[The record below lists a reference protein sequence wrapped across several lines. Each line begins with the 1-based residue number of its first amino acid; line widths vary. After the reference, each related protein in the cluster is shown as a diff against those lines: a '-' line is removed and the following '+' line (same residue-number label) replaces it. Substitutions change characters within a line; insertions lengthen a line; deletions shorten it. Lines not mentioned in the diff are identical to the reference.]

1 MESKW
6 CEDVKVEVKEDAKV
20 ESKWCE
26 YVKVE
31 MKEDAK
37 WRVSGVSM

>member
-6 CEDVKVEVKEDAKV
+6 CEDVKVEVKEDALV

-26 YVKVE
+26 DVKVKVE
-31 MKEDAK
+31 EDAK
-37 WRVSGVSM
+37 WRVSGVRM